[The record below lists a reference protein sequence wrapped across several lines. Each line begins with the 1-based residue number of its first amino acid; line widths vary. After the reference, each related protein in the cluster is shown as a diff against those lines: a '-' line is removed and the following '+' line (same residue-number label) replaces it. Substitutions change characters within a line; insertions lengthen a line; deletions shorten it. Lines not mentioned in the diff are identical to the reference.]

1 MFLTGC
7 RVAVFQPILILY
19 VFFSFPYWLFTVPI
33 DASQFSNRG
42 EADLCL
48 AAAIGATDPALARDS
63 GGSCVYLGT
72 RALHIT
78 RAVDREQVR
87 VGASSDCCRY
97 CCDWQSLKPL
107 RAV

>member
-1 MFLTGC
+1 M
-7 RVAVFQPILILY
+7 P
-19 VFFSFPYWLFTVPI
+19 
-33 DASQFSNRG
+33 QFSNRD

-48 AAAIGATDPALARDS
+48 AAAIGATDPSLARDS

-87 VGASSDCCRY
+87 WEVLFHSESRFGAC
-97 CCDWQSLKPL
+97 PVTT
-107 RAV
+107 A